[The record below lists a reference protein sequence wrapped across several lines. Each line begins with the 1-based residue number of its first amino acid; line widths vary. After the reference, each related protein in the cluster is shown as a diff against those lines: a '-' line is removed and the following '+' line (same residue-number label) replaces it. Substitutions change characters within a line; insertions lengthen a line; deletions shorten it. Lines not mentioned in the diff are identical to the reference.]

1 MTASGR
7 GRLGGEGIEYLH
19 PLKKEK
25 GLMDMD
31 NSLVI
36 AGGEGYTGGKMV
48 MKKYNKD

>member
-31 NSLVI
+31 NSVVI
-36 AGGEGYTGGKMV
+36 AGERWYKRD
-48 MKKYNKD
+48 KW